1 MSASP
6 KPQAPSPSHASQ
18 RFLATE
24 HVRKRADFELIY
36 KTGFKR
42 SGRLMTMFTME
53 REAGPA
59 RLGIAATRK
68 MGAAVERNRAK
79 RLVREVF
86 RHNKPAAAL
95 DVVVVPRRE
104 ILDAPYDR
112 LESEFRSLLSRNPST
127 RIRPHARDESSL
139 RTGPQ

>member
-1 MSASP
+1 MGP
-6 KPQAPSPSHASQ
+6 H
-18 RFLATE
+18 RFLARE
-24 HVRKRADFELIY
+24 HVRKRADFELVY

-79 RLVREVF
+79 RLVRELF

-104 ILDAPYDR
+104 MLDASFDR
-112 LESEFRSLLSRNPST
+112 VEAEFRLLLNRRGAMKAN
-127 RIRPHARDESSL
+127 A
-139 RTGPQ
+139 

>member
-1 MSASP
+1 MFFMTSRPQDLKTFRFSAS
-6 KPQAPSPSHASQ
+6 
-18 RFLATE
+18 E

-42 SGRLMTMFTME
+42 SGRLMTMFTRE
-53 REAGPA
+53 RETGPA

-79 RLVREVF
+79 RLVRELF
-86 RHNKPAAAL
+86 RHNKPVAAV

-104 ILDAPYDR
+104 ILVAPYDR
-112 LESEFRSLLSRNPST
+112 IELEFRSLLSRNPST
-127 RIRPHARDESSL
+127 HSRSAARHESSL
-139 RTGPQ
+139 RVGPQ

>member
-1 MSASP
+1 MTSKSSS
-6 KPQAPSPSHASQ
+6 PQALKAT
-18 RFLATE
+18 RFLAAE
-24 HVRKRADFELIY
+24 HVRKRAEFELIY

-42 SGRLMTMFTME
+42 SGRLMTMFTRE
-53 REAGPA
+53 REAGSA

-79 RLVREVF
+79 RLVRELF

-104 ILDAPYDR
+104 MLDAAYDR
-112 LESEFRSLLSRNPST
+112 IEAEFRSLLGKRAAMRAN
-127 RIRPHARDESSL
+127 
-139 RTGPQ
+139 G

>member
-1 MSASP
+1 MARESRRSVTTFTSA
-6 KPQAPSPSHASQ
+6 
-18 RFLATE
+18 E

-79 RLVREVF
+79 RLVRELF
-86 RHNKPAAAL
+86 RHNKPAAAV

-104 ILDAPYDR
+104 MLRASYDR
-112 LESEFRSLLSRNPST
+112 VESEFRSLLNPST
-127 RIRPHARDESSL
+127 RPRPASRDKSSL
-139 RTGPQ
+139 RAGPA

>member
-1 MSASP
+1 MTGFGPA
-6 KPQAPSPSHASQ
+6 
-18 RFLATE
+18 E

-42 SGRLMTMFTME
+42 SGRLMTMFTRE

-79 RLVREVF
+79 RLVRELF
-86 RHNKPAAAL
+86 RHNKPAAAV

-104 ILDAPYDR
+104 MLEAAYDR
-112 LESEFRSLLSRNPST
+112 IEAEFRSLLSRNPST
-127 RIRPHARDESSL
+127 RTRPAEDARSL
-139 RTGPQ
+139 RVSPQ

>member
-1 MSASP
+1 MSFKTSGPHDLKTA
-6 KPQAPSPSHASQ
+6 
-18 RFLATE
+18 RFFSNE

-53 REAGPA
+53 RGAGPA

-79 RLVREVF
+79 RLVRELF
-86 RHNKPAAAL
+86 RHNKPAAAV

-104 ILDAPYDR
+104 MLEASYDR
-112 LESEFRSLLSRNPST
+112 IEAEFVSLLGKRVARSAT
-127 RIRPHARDESSL
+127 DKHA
-139 RTGPQ
+139 

>member
-1 MSASP
+1 MADR
-6 KPQAPSPSHASQ
+6 QAPSPLRAS
-18 RFLATE
+18 RSFLRGE

-36 KTGFKR
+36 KTGTKR
-42 SGRLMTMFTME
+42 SGRLMTMFTRE
-53 REAGPA
+53 RETGVA

-86 RHNKPAAAL
+86 RHHKPAGAL
-95 DVVVVPRRE
+95 DVVVVPRRD

-112 LESEFRSLLSRNPST
+112 LEAEFVALLSKSRPST
-127 RIRPHARDESSL
+127 RSRSATDNENSL
-139 RTGPQ
+139 RAGQP

>member
-1 MSASP
+1 MSGFGPA
-6 KPQAPSPSHASQ
+6 
-18 RFLATE
+18 E

-42 SGRLMTMFTME
+42 SGRLMTMFTRE

-79 RLVREVF
+79 RLVRELF
-86 RHNKPAAAL
+86 RHNKPAASL

-104 ILDAPYDR
+104 MLAAPYER
-112 LESEFRSLLSRNPST
+112 IESEFVSLLNRGRSVKA
-127 RIRPHARDESSL
+127 HA
-139 RTGPQ
+139 

>member
-1 MSASP
+1 MSFTAG
-6 KPQAPSPSHASQ
+6 
-18 RFLATE
+18 E

-42 SGRLMTMFTME
+42 SGRLMTMFTRE

-79 RLVREVF
+79 RLVRELF
-86 RHNKPAAAL
+86 RHNKPATSV

-104 ILDAPYDR
+104 ILAAPYDR
-112 LESEFRSLLSRNPST
+112 LEAEFRSLLARHPST
-127 RIRPHARDESSL
+127 RSRQAPPDDSSL
-139 RTGPQ
+139 RVGPQ

>member
-1 MSASP
+1 MTGFGPA
-6 KPQAPSPSHASQ
+6 
-18 RFLATE
+18 E

-42 SGRLMTMFTME
+42 SGRLMTMFTRE
-53 REAGPA
+53 RETGPA

-79 RLVREVF
+79 RLVRELF
-86 RHNKPAAAL
+86 RHNKPLTAV

-104 ILDAPYDR
+104 ILDAPYER
-112 LESEFRSLLSRNPST
+112 IEVEFKSLLLRNPST
-127 RIRPHARDESSL
+127 HARPAPRDERSL
-139 RTGPQ
+139 RVGPA

>member
-1 MSASP
+1 MA
-6 KPQAPSPSHASQ
+6 
-18 RFLATE
+18 RFLPAE

-42 SGRLMTMFTME
+42 SGRLMTMFTRE
-53 REAGPA
+53 REAGPS

-79 RLVREVF
+79 RLARELF
-86 RHNKPAAAL
+86 RHHKPEGAV

-104 ILDAPYDR
+104 MLGAPYVR
-112 LESEFRSLLSRNPST
+112 LEAEFLSLLARVKSR
-127 RIRPHARDESSL
+127 
-139 RTGPQ
+139 